1 MLHFKFKYFVRKAAV
16 FVCFFLSILSTGR
29 TFATDN
35 IWQFD
40 PQLERIYKLV
50 LNLQTDQA
58 YTELSQLKNANELHK
73 LYVQSLLETVDLLIT
88 EDGKRFERINE
99 LFKQRIEK
107 ISQLPE
113 SPETLFLKAELN
125 LQRGFNLLNQSQEL
139 NAVLAIRQAYTVSQE
154 CIKKYPLFIPIKKT
168 YGVIQ
173 VMVGS
178 VPDKYQWFMSLLG
191 MRGSVKVG
199 QKQLEELRLSKSSLN
214 TEATILFYTIKGF
227 LNQQFGEAAKGFQEC
242 LLKEPDSRLLLFL
255 GINMLMKDSQSEEA
269 LKLIHSLDSKP
280 QGLPMDYIE
289 YLRAEVLLER
299 GDYGPAILAYQK
311 FLKNFKSQSYRKD
324 AYYKISLCYFLS
336 GNMESARKNLEIA
349 KKTGNSTADPDKYAA
364 AMMEEGA
371 FPNPKILKARFFT
384 DGGYYKEAKETLRTI
399 TPADLPS
406 EKDRTEFYYRKG
418 RLAHKTQ
425 ELSAAKLFYQQTIDM
440 TGESPW
446 YFAPNAALQLGYISQ
461 AQGDLVSAKKY
472 FEKALSY
479 KKYEYKNGIDSKA
492 KSALDQL
499 KK

>member
-1 MLHFKFKYFVRKAAV
+1 MRHSRSKYLIRKAAAY
-16 FVCFFLSILSTGR
+16 VCFFLFSLVSTENV
-29 TFATDN
+29 AADN
-35 IWQFD
+35 LWQFD
-40 PQLERIYKLV
+40 PSLERIYKLV
-50 LNLQTDQA
+50 LNLQTEQA
-58 YTELSQLKNANELHK
+58 YTELGQLKNANELHK

-107 ISQLPE
+107 LSQMTE
-113 SPETLFLKAELN
+113 SPETLFLRAELN
-125 LQRGFNLLNQSQEL
+125 LQRGFNLLNLGQEF
-139 NAVLAIRQAYTVSQE
+139 NAVLAIRQAYTASQE

-168 YGVIQ
+168 HGVIQ

-199 QKQLEELRLSKSSLN
+199 QKQLEELRLSKSSLS

-242 LLKEPDSRLLLFL
+242 LVKEPDSRLLLFL

-269 LKLIHSLDSKP
+269 LKLIHSLDTRP

-289 YLRAEVLLER
+289 YLRGEALLER
-299 GDYGPAILAYQK
+299 GDYSQAIHAYQK

-324 AYYKISLCYFLS
+324 SYYKISLCYYLS
-336 GNMESARKNLEIA
+336 GNIESARKNLEIA
-349 KKTGNSTADPDKYAA
+349 KKTGTATADPDKYAA
-364 AMMEEGA
+364 AMMEEGT
-371 FPNPKILKARFFT
+371 FPNFKILKVRFYT
-384 DGGYYKEAKETLRTI
+384 DGGYYKEAREVLKTI
-399 TPADLPS
+399 TPVDLPT
-406 EKDRTEFYYRKG
+406 EKDVTEFYYRKG

-425 ELSAAKLFYQQTIDM
+425 ELSAAKLFYLQTIEM

-461 AQGDLVSAKKY
+461 AQGDLASAKMY

-479 KKYEYKNGIDSKA
+479 KKYEYKSGIDSKA
-492 KSALDQL
+492 RSALDQM